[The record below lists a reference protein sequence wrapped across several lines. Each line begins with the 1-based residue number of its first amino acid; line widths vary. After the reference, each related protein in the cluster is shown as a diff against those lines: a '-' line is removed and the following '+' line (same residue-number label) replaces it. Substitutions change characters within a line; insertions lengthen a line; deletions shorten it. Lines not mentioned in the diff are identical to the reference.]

1 MRTAAEPSHTGPAW
15 PANGSGPLVFLAST
29 AGPVEREMLEEW
41 IEASAPGGHDGHELI
56 DLARPELEA
65 RLERGDDPVLAP
77 LSVAW
82 LPRERHGVRQARM
95 ADLLSLR
102 NPRRPTVPGQ
112 RRIRRSSPDRGRVVL
127 GEPASLDDLRRRREQ
142 SGGSSLAE
150 FVRRQATLALER
162 AERAVIGMQYKVPRL
177 VYEEITDSARFRDGI
192 EELAERLELSPE
204 EAERRAQEALHQLVA
219 SQSRRAIDLWG
230 EVGGYFARAY
240 NVEVDDSRMEEL
252 LRLGR
257 RHTLVFLPSH
267 RSYLDPLVLRPVL
280 LEHGLPP
287 NHVLG
292 GLNVSFWP
300 IGPLTKRSGYVFI
313 RRSFSDDE
321 VYKWT
326 LREYFGYLVRKR
338 FNLEWYI
345 EGGRSRTGKLRPPR
359 YGLLNYLA
367 EAFEEWSADAERR
380 SAGQSSIDRAPDVYL
395 VPVSIAY
402 DQLHEV
408 DAMAD
413 EARGATE
420 KRKEDLPWLIGYVRA
435 QGSRRG
441 SVHVSFGEPL
451 SLRES
456 LASTDD
462 HRLAVQK
469 TAFEVSHRVNAVTP
483 ITASALVTL
492 PLLGVEDRAL
502 TVGEIRSV
510 LDPLLKY
517 VRARGLPTAFELRLD
532 TEAGIMRALAPL
544 CSSGV
549 VSCYE
554 GGTEPVYSIGAERHL
569 VAAFY
574 RNNAIHF
581 FVERAIAELLAI
593 TAAEKGFDDPVADGR
608 RESEALRDLL
618 KFEFFFGERE
628 QFRAALRAELELIDE
643 NWDAG
648 PTDPDQVADVLAAAR
663 PRLAHRV
670 LQPFLEAYLVT
681 AERLAERPPH
691 LAVDEDAF
699 VAECLDIARQQRLRQ
714 RLASTESVSSEL
726 ISTALKLARNRELL
740 DPGGPELRT
749 RREEFAAE
757 IRTWVGRVRR
767 VHDLA
772 LGELDEP
779 AGPPT

>member
-1 MRTAAEPSHTGPAW
+1 MTATAEPTHTGPAW

-41 IEASAPGGHDGHELI
+41 IEASAPGGAADGHELI
-56 DLARPELEA
+56 DLGQPELED

-82 LPRERHGVRQARM
+82 LPRERHGVRQARL

-112 RRIRRSSPDRGRVVL
+112 RRILRRSPDRGRIVL
-127 GEPASLDDLRRRREQ
+127 GEPASLGDLRRRREQ

-162 AERAVIGMQYKVPRL
+162 AERAVVGMQYKVPRL
-177 VYEEITDSARFRDGI
+177 VHEEITDSARFRDGI
-192 EELAERLELSPE
+192 QELAERLELAPE
-204 EAERRAQEALHQLVA
+204 EAERRALEALDQMVA

-230 EVGGYFARAY
+230 ELGGYFARAY
-240 NVEVDDSRMEEL
+240 NVEVDDSRVDEL

-280 LEHGLPP
+280 LDHGLPP

-300 IGPLTKRSGYVFI
+300 IGPLTRRSGYVFI
-313 RRSFSDDE
+313 RRTFSDDE

-326 LREYFGYLVRKR
+326 LRQYFGYLMRKR

-359 YGLLNYLA
+359 YGLMNYLT
-367 EAFEEWSADAERR
+367 EAFEDGGIE
-380 SAGQSSIDRAPDVYL
+380 DVYL

-402 DQLHEV
+402 DELHEV
-408 DAMAD
+408 DAMAE
-413 EARGATE
+413 EARGAKE

-435 QGSRRG
+435 QGSKRG
-441 SVHVSFGEPL
+441 SVHVAFGEPL
-451 SLRES
+451 SLKES
-456 LASTDD
+456 MAATDD

-469 TAFEVSHRVNAVTP
+469 TSFEVSHRINAVTP

-510 LDPLLKY
+510 LDPLLDY
-517 VRARGLPTAFELRLD
+517 VRTRELPTAFELRLD
-532 TEAGIMRALAPL
+532 SEEGIARALAPL
-544 CSSGV
+544 CASGV

-554 GGTEPVYSIGAERHL
+554 SGTEPVYSIGSERHL

-581 FVERAIAELLAI
+581 FVERAIAELLAV
-593 TAAEKGFDDPVADGR
+593 TAAEKGFEDPVAEGR
-608 RESEALRDLL
+608 QESEALRDLL
-618 KFEFFFGERE
+618 KFEFFFGARG
-628 QFRAALRAELELIDE
+628 QFRRALRTELMLLDE
-643 NWDAG
+643 HWDEG
-648 PTDPDQVADVLAAAR
+648 PTDADRIEQRLAAAR
-663 PRLAHRV
+663 PRLAHRI
-670 LQPFLEAYLVT
+670 LQPFLESYLVA
-681 AERLAERPPH
+681 AEQLAARPPH
-691 LAVDEDAF
+691 LEVDEDAF
-699 VAECLDIARQQRLRQ
+699 VAQCLDVARQQRLRQ
-714 RLASTESVSSEL
+714 RLASTESISSEL
-726 ISTALKLARNRELL
+726 FSTALKLADNRKLL
-740 DPGGPELRT
+740 DPGDDELR
-749 RREEFAAE
+749 RRRQEFAAE
-757 IRTWVGRVRR
+757 IRTWVGRVHR
-767 VHDLA
+767 VRDLA
-772 LGELDEP
+772 LEELDEP
-779 AGPPT
+779 AGSAT